1 MENNS
6 PRNGNQTEAGV
17 AILIKKKVDSNP
29 KTNKRQ
35 KRELYNDTFWSI
47 HQKDMPFVNVYAPIY
62 TKQILRDLNREKHG
76 NTIKVENF
84 NTSLSVMGRSSRKKK
99 SITKH

>member
-1 MENNS
+1 
-6 PRNGNQTEAGV
+6 
-17 AILIKKKVDSNP
+17 
-29 KTNKRQ
+29 
-35 KRELYNDTFWSI
+35 
-47 HQKDMPFVNVYAPIY
+47 MPFVNVYAPIY

>member
-35 KRELYNDTFWSI
+35 KRELYNDTF
-47 HQKDMPFVNVYAPIY
+47 
-62 TKQILRDLNREKHG
+62 
-76 NTIKVENF
+76 
-84 NTSLSVMGRSSRKKK
+84 
-99 SITKH
+99 